1 MLALGKQI
9 TSCGNQ
15 ESIIWECALKS
26 CCSGP
31 VLFCTWLVQSHD
43 SWVRM
48 NPLLPPFRIICSFV
62 VLNVHVV
69 HILFLQIACWSA
81 TLLVALPQRA
91 PSSSFYLSPPLPVAT
106 SLVFD
111 KRATDN
117 FNDSPPLSDHFWLF
131 LWLPQELWLFQCDF
145 IYFACHSRLALPRL
159 VPAFAHTTQI
169 GSLLV
174 LIARLLLG
182 GAFWIL

>member
-1 MLALGKQI
+1 MMALGKQI

-81 TLLVALPQRA
+81 TLLVALPKRA
-91 PSSSFYLSPPLPVAT
+91 PSSSLYPSLPLPLSLFILRSCLTSALQTIWMIPRRFLTISGCFFGCHKSYDFFNVISFILPAT
-106 SLVFD
+106 P
-111 KRATDN
+111 A
-117 FNDSPPLSDHFWLF
+117 SPCPASSSPSHT
-131 LWLPQELWLFQCDF
+131 P
-145 IYFACHSRLALPRL
+145 RKLA
-159 VPAFAHTTQI
+159 HC
-169 GSLLV
+169 
-174 LIARLLLG
+174 
-182 GAFWIL
+182 WCW